1 LKGGGL
7 RSRIILSMGDSALE
21 GGEEAA
27 EAAEDAAAPDPKAAR
42 THLIFNTSDFS
53 RVNFT

>member
-1 LKGGGL
+1 
-7 RSRIILSMGDSALE
+7 MGDSALE

-53 RVNFT
+53 RLNFT